1 MLQSARLRYCRPVN
15 HSSWISA
22 KTAEVNLKTESSLG
36 KMPTTRVR
44 RRIGVRVAM
53 EQNPG
58 VLASYRGNYSS

>member
-15 HSSWISA
+15 RSSWISA

-44 RRIGVRVAM
+44 RRI
-53 EQNPG
+53 
-58 VLASYRGNYSS
+58 SF